1 MIKFRGIPLE
11 DVSYIDGVNFDGT
24 FVYGNYVKYSYGALI
39 VGDVL
44 EASEGPSWWVQV
56 DPKTVEQFIGLTDVN
71 GKDVYEGDIIQYSDH
86 FYEYS
91 MGGVTNLEAEY
102 IGVVVKNNFDL
113 GILINRISNTDAH
126 INHYNAK
133 EFVPFCEFE
142 DPEADVLLKGNVHA
156 NPELLEEDE

>member
-1 MIKFRGIPLE
+1 MIKFRAWDKKTKEYFHIYELWNSGTNPE
-11 DVSYIDGVNFDGT
+11 CFNFDGWT
-24 FVYGNYVKYSYGALI
+24 DNFGNKGRLKDI
-39 VGDVL
+39 VI
-44 EASEGPSWWVQV
+44 
-56 DPKTVEQFIGLTDVN
+56 EQFTGLKDVN
-71 GKDVYEGDIIQYSDH
+71 GKEIYIGDIIQYSDH
-86 FYEYS
+86 FYGYS
-91 MGGVTNLEAEY
+91 MGGVTELETEY